1 MGINKFS
8 DGGKNKLDHTILNL
22 VKTFNVN
29 IILKPIDIGDHIPFV
44 ILHAQLKIM
53 LKVKLNYLYMHK
65 HHSCQL
71 QIDYASNELLYNCF
85 DQIMLPIAVDSI

>member
-1 MGINKFS
+1 MGINEFS

-44 ILHAQLKIM
+44 ILHACSIK
-53 LKVKLNYLYMHK
+53 NYAQSKTELSVHAQ
-65 HHSCQL
+65 HHSC

-85 DQIMLPIAVDSI
+85 DQIVLPIAVDSI

>member
-1 MGINKFS
+1 MGINEFS

-44 ILHAQLKIM
+44 ILM
-53 LKVKLNYLYMHK
+53 LN
-65 HHSCQL
+65 
-71 QIDYASNELLYNCF
+71 
-85 DQIMLPIAVDSI
+85 

>member
-1 MGINKFS
+1 MGINEFS

-53 LKVKLNYLYMHK
+53 LKVKLHELSVLAQ
-65 HHSCQL
+65 HHSC

>member
-1 MGINKFS
+1 M
-8 DGGKNKLDHTILNL
+8 DHTILNL

-44 ILHAQLKIM
+44 ILHAQLK
-53 LKVKLNYLYMHK
+53 NYAQSKTELSVLAQ
-65 HHSCQL
+65 HHSC